1 MNSRYLW
8 LVFLV
13 FSCSLSAQQKKTINL
28 PSSKKLMAPAPGDP
42 RAIGSLP
49 DEYRGQSGRQ
59 VCGDSRKRVWD
70 DGDLNQQQGIA
81 VLNLE
86 TNAIAEFPDARLGA
100 HAKQS
105 YFLGLAFSG
114 DGKHLYASMGSLTDP
129 TGKSAGDTG
138 NGIAVYSFADGK
150 VAPERFIKIPP
161 QKVAEGKRVARVSEH
176 APKGTAVPYPA
187 GLAVINQRWR
197 RETAGCG

>member
-8 LVFLV
+8 LIFLV
-13 FSCSLSAQQKKTINL
+13 FSCSLAAQQKKTINL

-49 DEYRGQSGRQ
+49 TNIVVSP
-59 VCGDSRKRVWD
+59 
-70 DGDLNQQQGIA
+70 DGKYAAILENGYGTTAMNQQQGIA

-129 TGKSAGDTG
+129 TGRSAGDTG
-138 NGIAVYSFADGK
+138 NGIAVYSFAEGK
-150 VAPERFIKIPP
+150 VAPERFISIPP
-161 QKVAEGKRVARVSEH
+161 QKLAAGKRAATS
-176 APKGTAVPYPA
+176 
-187 GLAVINQRWR
+187 L
-197 RETAGCG
+197 